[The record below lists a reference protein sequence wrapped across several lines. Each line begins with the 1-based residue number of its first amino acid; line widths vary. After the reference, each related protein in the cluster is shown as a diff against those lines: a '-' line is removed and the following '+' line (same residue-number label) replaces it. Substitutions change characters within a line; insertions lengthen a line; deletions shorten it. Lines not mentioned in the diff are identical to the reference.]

1 MLCSC
6 GSIISEDASNH
17 SRHLKSKRHLRGG
30 LLSYKC
36 EPCGQSFNQKINY
49 TQHCACKM
57 HKAKKGLRPPWNEF
71 LVDLTSIVESNL
83 THRGMCNMKGK
94 VLNAYFKRN
103 SAFMVST
110 QSDTIHVYEGGWKE
124 ISVHKFMQE
133 VDIIVTDALESALK
147 RCAVHEKY
155 VEGILENGHT
165 KNGYVSKNHT
175 FWCKERL
182 VDVYKK
188 LTKSVAKPVVQEPE
202 PEPAELEPVE

>member
-1 MLCSC
+1 
-6 GSIISEDASNH
+6 
-17 SRHLKSKRHLRGG
+17 
-30 LLSYKC
+30 
-36 EPCGQSFNQKINY
+36 
-49 TQHCACKM
+49 
-57 HKAKKGLRPPWNEF
+57 
-71 LVDLTSIVESNL
+71 
-83 THRGMCNMKGK
+83 
-94 VLNAYFKRN
+94 
-103 SAFMVST
+103 
-110 QSDTIHVYEGGWKE
+110 
-124 ISVHKFMQE
+124 MQE

-188 LTKSVAKPVVQEPE
+188 LTKSVGKPVVQEPE